1 MPSVARVTYI
11 PLRALAV
18 NVIAIYSRS
27 RLKRRKPDSMT
38 TVEPLAERLYSLD
51 ELTELRRT
59 MLRYARS
66 FPPGDERNQH
76 LQIAVS
82 LRRLFRNEK
91 WLDAHTIKGPQ
102 SASMLA
108 SRSAVARWRWRRP
121 ALFSRDRAA

>member
-11 PLRALAV
+11 PLKALAT
-18 NVIAIYSRS
+18 NVIAIFSRS
-27 RLKRRKPDSMT
+27 RRKRRKRDSMT
-38 TVEPLAERLYSLD
+38 TVPLVKPLYTLD
-51 ELTELRRT
+51 ELAELRRT

-66 FPPGDERNQH
+66 FPLGNERNQH

-91 WLDAHTIKGPQ
+91 WLAAHTIKGSQ

-108 SRSAVARWRWRRP
+108 NRSTFTRCRLRRL
-121 ALFSRDRAA
+121 AFFSRDRTA

>member
-1 MPSVARVTYI
+1 MLSVARVAYV

-18 NVIAIYSRS
+18 NVIAVYSRS
-27 RLKRRKPDSMT
+27 RRKLRKPDSIT
-38 TVEPLAERLYSLD
+38 AVEPFADRLLYSLD

-66 FPPGDERNQH
+66 FPPGSQRNQH

-91 WLDAHTIKGPQ
+91 WL
-102 SASMLA
+102 
-108 SRSAVARWRWRRP
+108 
-121 ALFSRDRAA
+121 RDHVRNDS